1 MDSSSLSPLRGAFV
15 LVSLLLSVLCFQQA
29 ASAQTPRPALSGRVL
44 DEHHDAVAD
53 ARVTLRQTAT
63 HVDFVTTTDANGAF
77 SFARLAPG
85 RYQLSATGDGFSAAA
100 QELSLAEGESPEVN
114 LVLRAG
120 ALAEEMVVSASSIVG
135 TPEIVAQTPGSV
147 EVIDSRALESSRVFS
162 TTEALR
168 KASGINVRDEEG
180 FGLRPNIGI
189 RGLNPTRSTKVLLL
203 EDGIPFTYAPYGDNA
218 SYYHPP
224 IDRFESVEVVK
235 GSGQIVYGPQTVGGV
250 VNYIT
255 RNPPAKP
262 AGFLTLTG
270 GNRDYF
276 NGHLNYGGTWGSTG
290 LLLDYTR
297 KQGAGARDNLRSG
310 LNDFNF
316 KSVSTLGTRHA
327 LTARFNYYGE
337 DSNITYS
344 GLTEA
349 EFAADPR
356 QNPFRNDYFYGDRV
370 GGSLTHA
377 FVITNDAVLTTNFYG
392 QFFKRHW
399 WRQSSNS
406 GERPNRRG
414 SDPDCLSM
422 ADLNTTCGNQGRLR
436 QYHFVGVEPRLHLT
450 HRLFGLRSEADFGFR
465 AHFETQQRRQEN
477 GDTPLARAGALVEHN
492 ERRNQAYSAFAQNRF
507 IAGDWTITPGV
518 RFEHVE
524 YQRTNRLAGVTGR
537 TDISKVVPGLGVSYS
552 PSPRLTVFAGAHRG
566 FAPPR
571 TEDIINNNTGGVVE
585 LDPELSWNYE
595 LGVRTAPA
603 DGVRLEATFFRMDYE
618 NQVIA
623 ASLAGGVGA
632 TLTNAGETLHQG
644 FEVSA
649 RVDSGALLKSPH
661 NFYVRT
667 AYTALPV
674 ARFEGERF
682 STIAISGEPQASARI
697 TGNRLPYAPEHLLNA
712 TFGYAHP
719 SGFDGL
725 VEAVYVGSQFG
736 DDRNFV
742 NVPERLPSGVLVPSA
757 LRANGQLGQLPS
769 FTVWNA
775 TANYRVERLRTTFFV
790 TVKNLTDRLYIA
802 DRSRGI
808 LPGPPRLVQTGLK
821 FNF

>member
-1 MDSSSLSPLRGAFV
+1 VLFALALSCFAFPHP
-15 LVSLLLSVLCFQQA
+15 S
-29 ASAQTPRPALSGRVL
+29 SAQTPRPALTGHVL
-44 DEHHDAVAD
+44 DQNNAAVPD
-53 ARVTLRQTAT
+53 ARVTLRQAGT
-63 HVDFVTTTDANGAF
+63 HVEFVTKTDADGAF
-77 SFARLAPG
+77 SFERLAPG
-85 RYQLSATGDGFSAAA
+85 RYSLSASGEGFSAVA
-100 QELSLAEGESPEVN
+100 QELSLAEGERPEVN

-120 ALAEEMVVSASSIVG
+120 ALAEEMVVSSSRIAG
-135 TPEIVAQTPGSV
+135 TPEVLEQTPGSV
-147 EVIDSRALESSRVFS
+147 EIIDQRTLESSRVFN

-168 KASGINVRDEEG
+168 KAAGVNVRDEEG

-224 IDRFESVEVVK
+224 IDRFESIEVVK

-262 AGFLTLTG
+262 SGFLTLTG

-297 KQGAGARDNLRSG
+297 KQGEGARENLRSG

-327 LTARFNYYGE
+327 VTARFNYYGE
-337 DSNITYS
+337 DSNVTYS

-349 EFAADPR
+349 EYRANPR
-356 QNPFRNDYFYGDRV
+356 ANPFRNDFFYGDRF
-370 GGSLTHA
+370 GASLTHA
-377 FVITNDAVLTTNFYG
+377 FVINNNAVLTTNFYS

-414 SDPDCLSM
+414 NDPDCLSM

-436 QYHFVGVEPRLHLT
+436 QYHFVGVEPRLHVT
-450 HRLFGLRSEADFGFR
+450 HHLFGVRSEADFGFR
-465 AHFETQQRRQEN
+465 AHFETQERRQEN
-477 GDTPLARAGALVEHN
+477 GDTPLARTGALVEHN
-492 ERRNQAYSAFAQNRF
+492 ERRNQSYSGFAQNRF
-507 IAGDWTITPGV
+507 IVGDWALTPGV
-518 RFEHVE
+518 RFEHIE
-524 YQRTNRLAGVTGR
+524 YQRTNRLLGVSGR
-537 TDISKVVPGLGVSYS
+537 TDLSKVVPGLGVSYT
-552 PSPRLTVFAGAHRG
+552 PSARLTVFAGAHRG

-571 TEDIINNNTGGVVE
+571 TEDVINNNTGGVVE

-595 LGVRTAPA
+595 LGLRTAPA
-603 DGVRLEATFFRMDYE
+603 DGVRFEATFFRMDYE
-618 NQVIA
+618 NQIIA
-623 ASLAGGVGA
+623 ASLAGGVGTA
-632 TLTNAGETLHQG
+632 LTNAGRTLHQG
-644 FEVSA
+644 LELSS
-649 RVDSGALLKSPH
+649 RLDTGAIFKSPH
-661 NFYVRT
+661 NFYLRA
-667 AYTALPV
+667 AYTSLPV

-682 STIAISGEPQASARI
+682 SQIVIAGEPASSASIR
-697 TGNRLPYAPEHLLNA
+697 GNRLPYAPEHLLNA
-712 TFGYAHP
+712 TVGYAHP
-719 SGFDGL
+719 SGFEGL
-725 VEAVYVGSQFG
+725 IEAVYVGSQFA

-742 NVPERLPSGVLVPSA
+742 EVPQLLPSGVRVPDA
-757 LRANGQLGQLPS
+757 LRLNGQLGQLPS
-769 FTVWNA
+769 FTAWNA

-790 TVKNLTDRLYIA
+790 TVKNVFDRLYIA

-808 LPGPPRLVQTGLK
+808 IPGQPRLVQSGLK